1 MCLNHEG
8 MSKIWVSLIQNL
20 GYMYTAILILEMILK
35 MIGFGLSYFKNNWNK
50 FDFFVVIVAIFDI
63 ILNNINN

>member
-20 GYMYTAILILEMILK
+20 GYMYTAIFILEMILK
-35 MIGFGLSYFKNNWNK
+35 MIGFGLSGRYDYK
-50 FDFFVVIVAIFDI
+50 F
-63 ILNNINN
+63 